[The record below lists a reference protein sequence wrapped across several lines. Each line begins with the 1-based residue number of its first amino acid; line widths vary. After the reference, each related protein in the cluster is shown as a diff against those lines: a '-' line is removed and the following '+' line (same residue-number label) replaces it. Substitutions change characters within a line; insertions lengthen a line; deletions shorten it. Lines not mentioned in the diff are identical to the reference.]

1 MPPLTKNQIWIK
13 QVCSCF
19 RSPPPPPRTESPAD
33 DKTEDGPVTSS
44 SGLTPEVTLSEPE
57 TEESKAKAA
66 TVEENAPAT
75 ASTAT
80 VVTSTECV
88 AEVTSSEDKS
98 TTEAAATMLE
108 LGQQNSEQTGK
119 YNLIKKN
126 CYERNPLFESFREL
140 NLMGCSDGQ
149 IQNNESILEYLIFC
163 P

>member
-1 MPPLTKNQIWIK
+1 MPPLTKNQISIK

-44 SGLTPEVTLSEPE
+44 SGLTPEVTSTEPE
-57 TEESKAKAA
+57 TEDSKAKTA
-66 TVEENAPAT
+66 TAEENAPAK
-75 ASTAT
+75 APTAT
-80 VVTSTECV
+80 VVTSTEFV

-119 YNLIKKN
+119 YNLIKKDS
-126 CYERNPLFESFREL
+126 YEMNHLFESFREL
-140 NLMGCSDGQ
+140 IPIVLNLMGCSNGQ
-149 IQNNESILEYLIFC
+149 IQK
-163 P
+163 